1 MDQST
6 HDVRLA
12 KWLPII
18 QECVASGMSKAAW
31 CKVNDINPK
40 QLYYWQRKARTALL
54 PKDLDFE
61 QVSAKTTTFTPVP
74 LASIH
79 KSQDSAGSFTPN
91 IVVRSNGFTIEISNT
106 VSSELLTRIGGM
118 LCAK

>member
-18 QECVASGMSKAAW
+18 QECIASGMSKAAW
-31 CKVNDINPK
+31 CKANDINPK

-54 PKDLDFE
+54 PKVLDSE
-61 QVSAKTTTFTPVP
+61 LVSAKTTTFTPVP

-79 KSQDSAGSFTPN
+79 KSQDSAGSFTPD
-91 IVVRSNGFTIEISNT
+91 IVVKSNGFMIEISNT
-106 VSSELLTRIGGM
+106 VSSELLSKIGGM